1 MFVNCITRT
10 PIAWGEKVRLFFFC
24 PDGFKH
30 DHLVSENKYN
40 IIGVPF
46 CGKYNEHLNFN
57 VDDNNVEYIYSL
69 KNLIDKHEKLEY
81 KNTIPYSKIEKVIED
96 SNMYILNNGKSV
108 FVNTAV
114 IKDSLYNKI
123 LKDENIKSSVFGNFE
138 DFYKNKKN
146 QLNELSILL
155 NEDNQI
161 DFLIK
166 YTEFSRDIFQ
176 IISINK
182 KDSFNIIK
190 KHFESIIESVFVLKV
205 LEEQGYLITPIQP
218 HSEGNN
224 KSDFLNKLLQ
234 IQNKKECLGKI
245 LSFKE
250 ENV

>member
-1 MFVNCITRT
+1 MFTNCISRT

-81 KNTIPYSKIEKVIED
+81 KNTIPYSKVEKIIED

-114 IKDSLYNKI
+114 IKESLYSSI
-123 LKDENIKSSVFGNFE
+123 LQDKNIKSSSFGNFE
-138 DFYKNKKN
+138 TFYKNKKN
-146 QLNELSILL
+146 QLKELLTLSHE
-155 NEDNQI
+155 EDQI
-161 DFLIK
+161 NFIVK
-166 YTEFSRDIFQ
+166 YTEFSRDIFKLL
-176 IISINK
+176 SINK

-190 KHFESIIESVFVLKV
+190 ENFEPIIESVFVLKV

-224 KSDFLNKLLQ
+224 KSDFLNKLLY
-234 IQNKKECLGKI
+234 IQNKKECLDHV
-245 LSFKE
+245 LSFE
-250 ENV
+250 EQNI